1 MKKIYI
7 LMLIMVLNVF
17 ANNCKNWENTSDNC
31 LNDTTIQ
38 KPKFNNTESY
48 MQIGDVACRTYDD
61 KYYTFKDSITLKNG
75 LMIKIL
81 LPRQVCREIINI
93 EPIRIPSTIRVP
105 RTKIDFDCCDRA
117 HADDM
122 RLYGSNT
129 FKIQCYH
136 GEWDAKCKQIQYVDS
151 TIYTNAYHIEYAD
164 SARIGFDF
172 TEKSKIEL
180 SADYYVENDFVE
192 IYRDDGTLK
201 YKGEL
206 LYEEET
212 AEKLPTYKTR
222 GWCYNKTGT
231 KETRKTNNVTLCK

>member
-7 LMLIMVLNVF
+7 LILIMVLNVF

-93 EPIRIPSTIRVP
+93 ERIRIPSTIRVP
-105 RTKIDFDCCDRA
+105 RTKVDFDCCDRA
-117 HADDM
+117 WQTYQYRAQCYHNE
-122 RLYGSNT
+122 LYGSCT
-129 FKIQCYH
+129 HTY
-136 GEWDAKCKQIQYVDS
+136 YVDS

-212 AEKLPTYKTR
+212 VEKLPTYKTR